1 MLHHHLW
8 QSAAQSCKTVS
19 DTNKYIINSEKL
31 PVAFAYFCL
40 FIFQCHG
47 NFFGNADS
55 RVVLL
60 CCWVLDKFKER
71 LQKRK
76 WVKWLLALRCQPAW
90 RWGRHRWKT
99 LNTGFPISTIVEIVT
114 AGCHPAQRG
123 RLWWRGRPRWDW
135 FRDRGMIRPAP
146 VNGPLCLL
154 LAPALTNHFPQ
165 APQRSHQSWEGTDH
179 FQGPLRT
186 SHHPPKHPLAISD
199 IFLQGAHMDG
209 LG

>member
-19 DTNKYIINSEKL
+19 DTNKYIINSKKI
-31 PVAFAYFCL
+31 PVAVAYFCL
-40 FIFQCHG
+40 FILQCHG
-47 NFFGNADS
+47 IFFGNADS

-60 CCWVLDKFKER
+60 CYRVLDKFKER

-76 WVKWLLALRCQPAW
+76 RVKWLLALRCHPAW

-99 LNTGFPISTIVEIVT
+99 LNTRFPISTIVEIVT

-186 SHHPPKHPLAISD
+186 SHHPPKHPCHPNFCFKGSSH
-199 IFLQGAHMDG
+199 G
-209 LG
+209 

>member
-1 MLHHHLW
+1 MLIFAFWFSYHVGKFLAML
-8 QSAAQSCKTVS
+8 SS
-19 DTNKYIINSEKL
+19 KL
-31 PVAFAYFCL
+31 SFYVA
-40 FIFQCHG
+40 G
-47 NFFGNADS
+47 
-55 RVVLL
+55 
-60 CCWVLDKFKER
+60 CWVNSRNGLRKK
-71 LQKRK
+71 KR
-76 WVKWLLALRCQPAW
+76 VKWLLALRCNPAW

-99 LNTGFPISTIVEIVT
+99 LNTRFPISTIVEIVT

-123 RLWWRGRPRWDW
+123 RLWWKGRPRWDW

-186 SHHPPKHPLAISD
+186 SHHPPKHPCHL
-199 IFLQGAHMDG
+199 IFGFTGSTHG
-209 LG
+209 

>member
-1 MLHHHLW
+1 MLCHFW
-8 QSAAQSCKTVS
+8 QSAAQSCEKVS

-31 PVAFAYFCL
+31 PVDFSHFCL
-40 FIFQCHG
+40 LIFQCHG
-47 NFFGNADS
+47 NFFWQ
-55 RVVLL
+55 
-60 CCWVLDKFKER
+60 CWFFYV
-71 LQKRK
+71 
-76 WVKWLLALRCQPAW
+76 
-90 RWGRHRWKT
+90 
-99 LNTGFPISTIVEIVT
+99 
-114 AGCHPAQRG
+114 AGCWINSRNGFRKENGWNGFSLYAVTLSDVEVATDG
-123 RLWWRGRPRWDW
+123 RRSIRDFRFPQLSRLSRQVVTRLKGAGSGRPRWDW

-199 IFLQGAHMDG
+199 IFLQGAHMDS
-209 LG
+209 LD